1 MNLKSQLLNGP
12 KLAPVAVTVL
22 GGEFPARRLSAARLN
37 KHDKSMRE
45 FQTSQDAEKLN
56 KAAAQFLLDSLLDEE
71 DQPMSESVTAEDLM
85 EVHTMVAINAAV
97 NNLVQL
103 NFLGDDAE
111 DEAKKD

>member
-1 MNLKSQLLNGP
+1 MNLKSQLLNVP
-12 KLAPVAVTVL
+12 KLAPVTVTVL

-37 KHDKSMRE
+37 KHDKSMHE
-45 FQTSQDAEKLN
+45 FQATQDAEKLN
-56 KAAAQFLLDSLLDEE
+56 KAAAQFLLDSLLDEN

-85 EVHTMVAINAAV
+85 EVHTMVAIQAAV
-97 NNLVQL
+97 NKLVQL